1 MHGSIIPYNVP
12 MTHDDDA
19 DGFLGITYIPHGSDH
34 QTDNSKTEPNNNDTE
49 KPKHTKKHAHNDSDE
64 IAALHHELEV
74 IESRLQA
81 YEVETEE
88 RLKHL
93 ERMAGHPITAEEK
106 VFRIQEES

>member
-1 MHGSIIPYNVP
+1 M
-12 MTHDDDA
+12 
-19 DGFLGITYIPHGSDH
+19 GFSASHTFLTGPTTR
-34 QTDNSKTEPNNNDTE
+34 QTIVKPNPTTPTQKNRNTQ
-49 KPKHTKKHAHNDSDE
+49 KKHAHNDSDE

-74 IESRLQA
+74 IESHLQA